1 MIDYVY
7 GGEFMSVTSNKGA
20 TPYINTSNPI
30 TGMVSYDGSSQ
41 SMKVFDGNNWQ
52 TIGGGSA
59 MVNLSPDAIETLKWA
74 NEKMQE
80 ERLLKALAAENATI
94 KDLVDEM
101 NASVETYKHKIEMVK
116 SLIQKETTV
125 SA

>member
-7 GGEFMSVTSNKGA
+7 GGEFMSVTSNKGV

-74 NEKMQE
+74 KEKMQE
-80 ERLLKALAAENATI
+80 ERLLNALAAENATI